1 MRAVISLA
9 LACVACGGVLDEDEA
24 SSNPLLDQ
32 VTPPTCAEPTTGGD
46 GHHRAGEDCLGC
58 HRQGGDGTPF
68 TIAGTLY
75 TDTGGTAP
83 AVGVPV
89 HVLDAAGAD
98 IAMITASNGNFWAID
113 PIAAPAVAFA
123 ARCPDVIP
131 MQAAL
136 TTDDA
141 SCNRGGCHTA
151 GFRAHP

>member
-89 HVLDAAGAD
+89 HVIDAGGAYSAIIRAR
-98 IAMITASNGNFWAID
+98 IANFWGMY
-113 PIAAPAVAFA
+113 PLAAPAVAFS